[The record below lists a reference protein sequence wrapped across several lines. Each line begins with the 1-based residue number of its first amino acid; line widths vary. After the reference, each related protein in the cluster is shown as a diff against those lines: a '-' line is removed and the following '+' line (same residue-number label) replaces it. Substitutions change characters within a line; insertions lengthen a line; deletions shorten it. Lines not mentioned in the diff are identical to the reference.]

1 VNGVLLAL
9 ALAANGEVTA
19 RVASAQE
26 MRTEVFE
33 PAWRLPDA
41 LWMPSKDA
49 DRLALAVSVPAL
61 LAERFEGSEPWMRSV
76 GDIIAEHRSRGGDHP
91 ALERVL
97 RELAQ
102 GAPAA
107 HARVG
112 KLLSEVLDAREL
124 ANPAWNPDIDQHDD
138 GMYFG
143 ALLARNKSSDEPW
156 RSQSGARTFHQ
167 AVTFVR
173 ADLDAILGAIHDYA
187 SSIRDPKT
195 SYERLEP
202 LADSLLV
209 GTSDALGDF
218 AALRV
223 RVRSDLPFPFTH
235 YDCDLRVL
243 HTLESGTL
251 VTDIYSPS
259 RDFYWFA
266 GKDWYLP
273 VRASDGTWLGTMIVR
288 LSGFDLSGV
297 PDGDDDRKSGTRTAL
312 GSVRR
317 RAEASFAA
325 AGGVPRTIEG
335 AIPKFVATV
344 PAKSR

>member
-1 VNGVLLAL
+1 MNIALLAL

-26 MRTEVFE
+26 LRTEVFE
-33 PAWRLPDA
+33 PAWRLPGA
-41 LWMPSKDA
+41 LWMPAKDA
-49 DRLALAVSVPAL
+49 DKLALAVSVPAL

-124 ANPAWNPDIDQHDD
+124 ANPAWNPDVDQHDD
-138 GMYFG
+138 GMHFG
-143 ALLARNKSSDEPW
+143 PLLARNKSSDEPW

-187 SSIRDPKT
+187 SSIRDPGT

-209 GTSDALGDF
+209 GKSDALGDF

>member
-1 VNGVLLAL
+1 VNALLLAL
-9 ALAANGEVTA
+9 ALLASGEVRERAAT
-19 RVASAQE
+19 AQE
-26 MRTEVFE
+26 LRTEVFE

-41 LWMPSKDA
+41 LWMPAKDA
-49 DRLALAVSVPAL
+49 DKLALAVSMPAL
-61 LAERFEGSEPWMRSV
+61 LAARFEGTQPWMKSF
-76 GDIIAEHRSRGGDHP
+76 GDIVAEHRRRGGSH
-91 ALERVL
+91 
-97 RELAQ
+97 RELEGLLKELAT
-102 GAPAA
+102 GAPEA
-107 HARVG
+107 HAREG
-112 KLLSEVLDAREL
+112 KLLSELLDAREL

-143 ALLARNKSSDEPW
+143 PLLARNKSNDEPW

-167 AVTFVR
+167 AVTFVH

-187 SSIRDPKT
+187 SSIRDPGT

-209 GTSDALGDF
+209 GTSDTLGDF

-243 HTLESGTL
+243 HSLERGTL

-273 VRASDGTWLGTMIVR
+273 VRASDGTWQGTLVVR

-325 AGGVPRTIEG
+325 AGGVPRTVEG

-344 PAKSR
+344 PAKTR

>member
-1 VNGVLLAL
+1 MNIALLAL

-19 RVASAQE
+19 RAASSQE
-26 MRTEVFE
+26 LRAEVFE

-49 DRLALAVSVPAL
+49 DKLALAVSVPAL

>member
-1 VNGVLLAL
+1 MNIALLVLAL
-9 ALAANGEVTA
+9 GANVEVKA
-19 RVASAQE
+19 REATGQE
-26 MRTEVFE
+26 LRAEVFE

-41 LWMPSKDA
+41 LWMPTKDA

-76 GDIIAEHRSRGGDHP
+76 GDIIAEHRRRGGDHR
-91 ALERVL
+91 ALELVL
-97 RELAQ
+97 RELAI
-102 GAPAA
+102 GAPSA
-107 HARVG
+107 HARAA

-124 ANPAWNPDIDQHDD
+124 ASPSWNPDLDQHDD
-138 GMYFG
+138 GMHFG
-143 ALLARNKSSDEPW
+143 PILARNKSSDEPW

-167 AVTFVR
+167 AVTFVH

-187 SSIRDPKT
+187 ASIRDPGT

-202 LADSLLV
+202 LAGSLLV
-209 GTSDALGDF
+209 GTSETLGDF

-243 HTLESGTL
+243 HVLERGML
-251 VTDIYSPS
+251 VTDIFSPS
-259 RDFYWFA
+259 RDFHWFA

-273 VRASDGTWLGTMIVR
+273 VRASDGTWLGTLIVR
-288 LSGFDLSGV
+288 VSGFDLSGV
-297 PDGDDDRKSGTRTAL
+297 PDGDEDRKSGTRTAL

-325 AGGVPRTIEG
+325 AGSVPRTIEG
-335 AIPKFVATV
+335 AIPAFVATV
-344 PAKSR
+344 PTKTR